1 MLRRPRSWN
10 SSQPYRQELPLVA
23 SPLGEVP
30 VVDEQLPK
38 DSERAILMREN
49 DLRTIHETLLST
61 LNIIELVRKIGADDH
76 GSDFPTAAVGYLDI
90 LGSIVSGSI
99 MDIVV
104 LRRERFLR
112 SLAVNPK
119 KAMPSYRRL
128 PFAGST
134 MIHHMRQTVLPE
146 LFEKELRD
154 KLASGESAI
163 SESVQKLRA
172 QSSKRRKPT
181 TATSLYGKGRCVF
194 NHFYSAWFLLR
205 VPSSIL
211 NLTLSA
217 PSSRKWV

>member
-134 MIHHMRQTVLPE
+134 MTICVRRYYTICVRRYYPSFSKRSCVTNSLPE
-146 LFEKELRD
+146 
-154 KLASGESAI
+154 S
-163 SESVQKLRA
+163 Q
-172 QSSKRRKPT
+172 QSPNQFR
-181 TATSLYGKGRCVF
+181 
-194 NHFYSAWFLLR
+194 N
-205 VPSSIL
+205 
-211 NLTLSA
+211 
-217 PSSRKWV
+217 